1 MSDAAIKAL
10 DNYTLEVLGLPFG
23 EDRQGQY
30 FDATTNIDLEA
41 GQAVPAYF
49 YHGFAE
55 RAAKS
60 VARIGKAVYS
70 HADNAGHW
78 FKVQLDAGSDIAR
91 RIYED
96 AKAGLVRASSDSASH
111 LVRPFGIV
119 GKPGKVTNWPI
130 FALSLMD
137 ATTSDAAV
145 NPRAIAI
152 AAAKAWLEDIE
163 ATHQESSGDDSPT
176 TGEAL
181 KAGATFARRNRDRI
195 LAIKQA
201 LDELLAEFPVE
212 SNPDLAATDAVNNGD
227 YSGAMKADAQKVV
240 VIATAAALR
249 TRGMKQ

>member
-1 MSDAAIKAL
+1 MSDATGLAVKANE
-10 DNYTLEVLGLPFG
+10 DFTLSVLGLPFG
-23 EDRQGQY
+23 EDRQGQV
-30 FDATTNIDLEA
+30 FDAATNIDLEA

-60 VARIGKAVYS
+60 VGRIGKAVYS
-70 HADNAGHW
+70 HADSAGHW

-119 GKPGKVTNWPI
+119 GKPGRVTNWPI

-137 ATTSDAAV
+137 ASTSEAAV

-152 AAAKAWLEDIE
+152 AAAKAWLQDI
-163 ATHQESSGDDSPT
+163 ESSGDDSPT

-195 LAIKQA
+195 LSIKTA

-212 SNPDLAATDAVNNGD
+212 SDPNLAATDAVTSGD
-227 YSGAMKADAQKVV
+227 YSGAMKADAARIV

-249 TRGMKQ
+249 KRGIKQ

>member
-137 ATTSDAAV
+137 ATTS
-145 NPRAIAI
+145 
-152 AAAKAWLEDIE
+152 
-163 ATHQESSGDDSPT
+163 ESSGDDSPT